1 MSNRASSHHQKG
13 TQELSEIRVQDM
25 GHFQCW
31 ASFLSQRNCKVL
43 SMEKNHGRC
52 RNVEE
57 SPRELCKRPRVA
69 KQAEVVG
76 GKGFPGQRSASFQE
90 EDDMHFPKG
99 LPDNGIRDLVGYHIQ
114 LSLSV
119 ELDTHLENWKHI
131 WKHVSHQTKGAE

>member
-43 SMEKNHGRC
+43 SMEKNPGRC

-57 SPRELCKRPRVA
+57 SPRELCK
-69 KQAEVVG
+69 
-76 GKGFPGQRSASFQE
+76 
-90 EDDMHFPKG
+90 
-99 LPDNGIRDLVGYHIQ
+99 
-114 LSLSV
+114 
-119 ELDTHLENWKHI
+119 
-131 WKHVSHQTKGAE
+131 